1 VEPTDAELA
10 SDDALDAYIQRE
22 VTTAQ
27 HISCTCKMGPD
38 SDPMA
43 VVDQYLRVHGVE
55 GIRVA
60 DASVMPQVPRANTNA
75 TAAMVGERAGD
86 WAGRSQV

>member
-1 VEPTDAELA
+1 
-10 SDDALDAYIQRE
+10 
-22 VTTAQ
+22 
-27 HISCTCKMGPD
+27 
-38 SDPMA
+38 MA
-43 VVDQYLRVHGVE
+43 VVDQYLRVHGLE

-60 DASVMPQVPRANTNA
+60 DASVVPQVPRANTNA